1 MAPSDSRRSRRPV
14 SASRP
19 LPSPRRVS
27 PVSRITF
34 PACCAHYLRRIEQVH
49 LSIASPFVRPSP
61 LCRRVGI
68 RDFTFEACS
77 GYHSRYGPPSCSTA
91 QGRLCHEASIQPV
104 AQPNR
109 SSATRLSTIWIP
121 PPLVIRAFSG
131 HTAKSGLVHVEFLPC
146 SAAHPMKIA
155 VRSPDQLASTLR

>member
-91 QGRLCHEASIQPV
+91 QGGLCHEASIRPV

-109 SSATRLSTIWIP
+109 SSATRPIDNYLGGFLLHWLSVPFGAHCI
-121 PPLVIRAFSG
+121 IR
-131 HTAKSGLVHVEFLPC
+131 
-146 SAAHPMKIA
+146 
-155 VRSPDQLASTLR
+155 VRPQPSSL